1 MHRACVVQQRL
12 FEAAEVARV
21 LSIFLRH
28 TSSRCWAWVWGV
40 VWGMG
45 MCIVSLLCSCTLYQV
60 LFTTGRRA
68 CTVVVAGWR
77 LLLATEAASKS
88 AGVGFAD
95 GDGSTQKKA
104 LTGQSWRDAGQGGG
118 GAASAELG
126 LASPGGAACR
136 LDMLF
141 CRSFSHRTCLQGRWR
156 CMFLNRI
163 DGSCA

>member
-12 FEAAEVARV
+12 FEATEVARV

-28 TSSRCWAWVWGV
+28 TSSKRWAWVWGV

-45 MCIVSLLCSCTLYQV
+45 MCIVSLLCSCALSQV

-95 GDGSTQKKA
+95 GDGSTQK
-104 LTGQSWRDAGQGGG
+104 R
-118 GAASAELG
+118 
-126 LASPGGAACR
+126 
-136 LDMLF
+136 
-141 CRSFSHRTCLQGRWR
+141 H
-156 CMFLNRI
+156 
-163 DGSCA
+163 